1 VSGEHQTGT
10 RDEPPSENLLQDQRD
25 RLLIAELDADV
36 AKYDAEAAA
45 LQAKA
50 AQARADAASIHV
62 DLEQRHLRGP
72 NLFKRGRGPEDL
84 DPESIIRSTDSAQSI
99 SARRDAVPSTT
110 SKRSIRTS
118 RVLHSPSDLEVTG
131 DKHCASRPEKTSPD
145 TVANTVA
152 GNSVICDVWSSIE
165 HIMKHATTRFDG
177 KTMSKRNS
185 VSRPRNQF
193 WVETKGLLAVVIASM

>member
-10 RDEPPSENLLQDQRD
+10 RDEPSSENLLQDQRD
-25 RLLIAELDADV
+25 RLLIAELDADA

-50 AQARADAASIHV
+50 AQARADAASIRV

-72 NLFKRGRGPEDL
+72 NIFKLGRGPEDL
-84 DPESIIRSTDSAQSI
+84 DPESIIRATDSAQSI

-110 SKRSIRTS
+110 SKRSIKTS
-118 RVLHSPSDLEVTG
+118 RVLHSLSDLEVTG
-131 DKHCASRPEKTSPD
+131 DKHCANRPKKTSPD
-145 TVANTVA
+145 TAANTVA
-152 GNSVICDVWSSIE
+152 GYSVICDVWSSIE
-165 HIMKHATTRFDG
+165 HIMKHATIRFDG

-193 WVETKGLLAVVIASM
+193 WV